1 MPTSSIGSGRHFSE
15 HSCSVE
21 DHHDPSLPGGYQERC
36 VDPPQDQPRGNNGRN
51 DSKGR
56 QKAHLK
62 DADGEEAE
70 TVVFLA
76 GSVEPGGGAR
86 TCAWC
91 RSVVCRVLTC
101 GLYRVC
107 QRTLLAPCLSGP
119 PDPPENKE
127 RSEEEEEEEAE
138 DVREERDEYQD
149 EPAWLEDV
157 HFDGVKV
164 DIHRGDLIAVT
175 QAPSSS
181 YGRPPPSSRP
191 EQHCQTSRRS
201 NDSVTLGDWEE
212 EEGVEEVYGGEG
224 VDALIHKKL
233 LALYTEYQIEE
244 LARLH
249 HRLCSK
255 EIHHLINSLAE
266 EHQMDE
272 QEAECRLV
280 RGIIRISTR
289 RSKRRVPPHYAVSE
303 RTQSDSG
310 NETMRNSDSCSCS
323 NNNDYKSN
331 PNFQISE
338 VTHSDMS
345 LFAVHGHR
353 VIVGGLCHSH
363 LHRDVILGGPRHRD
377 AAHTGPRGH
386 L

>member
-1 MPTSSIGSGRHFSE
+1 MPTSTTSTIGSRRHFSE
-15 HSCSVE
+15 E
-21 DHHDPSLPGGYQERC
+21 DHHDPSLPGSYQERC
-36 VDPPQDQPRGNNGRN
+36 VDPPQDHPRDSNGRK

-56 QKAHLK
+56 KKAHLK

-70 TVVFLA
+70 TVVFLDGA
-76 GSVEPGGGAR
+76 VEPGGGAR

-91 RSVVCRVLTC
+91 RSVVCGVLTC

-127 RSEEEEEEEAE
+127 RIKGEEEEDEAE
-138 DVREERDEYQD
+138 DLREERNERDEYQD

-164 DIHRGDLIAVT
+164 DIHRGDLSVVT

-191 EQHCQTSRRS
+191 EQQRQTGRRS
-201 NDSVTLGDWEE
+201 YDSVTLGDWEE
-212 EEGVEEVYGGEG
+212 EEGVEEAYGGEG

-244 LARLH
+244 LARCTTDSVFL
-249 HRLCSK
+249 RKSK

-272 QEAECRLV
+272 QEAEGRLV

-289 RSKRRVPPHYAVSE
+289 RSKKRVPPHCAVSE
-303 RTQSDSG
+303 RTLTDSG
-310 NETMRNSDSCSCS
+310 NETMRNSDSFSCS
-323 NNNDYKSN
+323 NNSR
-331 PNFQISE
+331 FCLFVCLFVCLFISP
-338 VTHSDMS
+338 
-345 LFAVHGHR
+345 LFSTR
-353 VIVGGLCHSH
+353 
-363 LHRDVILGGPRHRD
+363 
-377 AAHTGPRGH
+377 
-386 L
+386 